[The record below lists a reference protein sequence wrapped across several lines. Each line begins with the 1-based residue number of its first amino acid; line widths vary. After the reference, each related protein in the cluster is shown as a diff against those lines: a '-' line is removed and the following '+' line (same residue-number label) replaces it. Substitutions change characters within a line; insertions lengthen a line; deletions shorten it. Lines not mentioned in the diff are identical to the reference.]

1 MHDRRFNPSLAH
13 RLDDPARLLWLPP
26 DEVIAMLRVQPGDLV
41 ADIGAGTGYFTL
53 PLAHALG
60 SKGKVWAVDAQ
71 TEMLSLLKEKLD
83 LAGVSNVEPV
93 CAEGDRTEIPDAA
106 CTLVFLANVWHE
118 FEDRNA
124 VLREAQ
130 RILSPGGRVAILD
143 WRTDVEPVHGP
154 PLAHRIAAAD
164 AVRDMRHAAFEQLAS
179 AEVGRYSWVVQG
191 EKVR

>member
-164 AVRDMRHAAFEQLAS
+164 AVRDMRLAGFEQLAS

-191 EKVR
+191 EKVQ

>member
-130 RILSPGGRVAILD
+130 RILSPGGRVAIID

-164 AVRDMRHAAFEQLAS
+164 AVRDMRHAGFEQLAS

-191 EKVR
+191 EKVQ